1 MKELVFVDTET
12 TGLVSWSDKLVELSY
27 ATMDSEIKTLYFGV
41 KDVPPFIDN
50 LTKFYERGVDKM
62 PEASIEDIK
71 EFMDVMEGNTMVA
84 ANPAFDKAFLEE
96 EALWSAH
103 YRMLDIESYAMAR
116 LGLDEV
122 PSMFQIV
129 QELEKRGYVLTQ
141 PDHSSYND
149 VKALREA
156 YKILRY
162 M

>member
-1 MKELVFVDTET
+1 MKEFVFVDTET
-12 TGLVSWSDKLVELSY
+12 TGLNSSLDKLVELSY
-27 ATMDSEIKTLYFGV
+27 STMDSEIKTLYFGV
-41 KDVPPFIDN
+41 TVVPDFIDN
-50 LTKFYERGVDKM
+50 LTKFYARGVDKM
-62 PEASIEDIK
+62 PEATIEEID
-71 EFMDVMEGNTMVA
+71 EFRKVLEGNTMVA
-84 ANPAFDKAFLEE
+84 ANPAFDKGFLEE
-96 EALWSAH
+96 EQLWTAH

-116 LGLDEV
+116 LGLDQV

>member
-12 TGLVSWSDKLVELSY
+12 TGLSATSDKLVELSY
-27 ATMDSEIKTLYFGV
+27 ATLDSDIKTLYFGV
-41 KDVPPFIDN
+41 TEVPDFIDN

-62 PEASIEDIK
+62 PEATIEEID
-71 EFMDVMEGNTMVA
+71 EFRNLIGGNTMVA

-96 EALWSAH
+96 EQLWTAH

-129 QELEKRGYVLTQ
+129 KELEKRGYVLTQ

-149 VKALREA
+149 VKALRET

>member
-1 MKELVFVDTET
+1 MKQLVFVDTET
-12 TGLVSWSDKLVELSY
+12 TGLDPSVDKMVELTY
-27 ATMDSEIKTLYFGV
+27 AVEDGPLKTLYFGV
-41 KDVPPFIDN
+41 RSVPTFIDD
-50 LTKFYERGVDKM
+50 LTKFTERGIDKM
-62 PEASIEDIK
+62 PEATEDEIN
-71 EFMDVMEGNTMVA
+71 EFWDACNGNTMVA
-84 ANPAFDKAFLEE
+84 ANPAFDKGFINKRG
-96 EALWSAH
+96 LWNFH

-116 LGLDEV
+116 LGLDQI

-129 QELEKRGYVLTQ
+129 QELEKRGYTLTQ

>member
-12 TGLVSWSDKLVELSY
+12 TGLDASSDYLVELSY
-27 ATMDSEIKTLYFGV
+27 ARIEGDIKTLYFGV
-41 KDVPPFIDN
+41 KEVPDFIDN

-62 PEASIEDIK
+62 PEATMDEIR
-71 EFMDVMEGNTMVA
+71 EFLDVMEGNTMVA
-84 ANPAFDKAFLEE
+84 ANPAFDKTFLES
-96 EALWSAH
+96 EALWNAH

-122 PSMFQIV
+122 PSMFKIV

>member
-12 TGLVSWSDKLVELSY
+12 TGLDSSSDKLVELSY
-27 ATMDSEIKTLYFGV
+27 ATLDSDIKTLYFGV
-41 KDVPPFIDN
+41 TEVPDFIDN

-62 PEASIEDIK
+62 PEASIEEID
-71 EFMDVMEGNTMVA
+71 EFRNLFDGSTMVA
-84 ANPAFDKAFLEE
+84 ANPAFDKGFLLEE
-96 EALWSAH
+96 QLFTAH
-103 YRMLDIESYAMAR
+103 YRMLDVESYAMAR

-122 PSMFQIV
+122 PSMFKIV
-129 QELEKRGYVLTQ
+129 QELEARGYVLTQ

>member
-1 MKELVFVDTET
+1 MKEFVFVDTET

-27 ATMDSEIKTLYFGV
+27 CTLDSEIETLYFGV
-41 KDVPPFIDN
+41 RDVPPFIDN
-50 LTKFYERGVDKM
+50 LTKFYERGIDKM
-62 PEASIEDIK
+62 PEATIEDIDR
-71 EFMDVMEGNTMVA
+71 FCAILEGNTMVA
-84 ANPAFDKAFLEE
+84 ANPAFDKGFMQEE
-96 EALWSAH
+96 DIFTAH

-116 LGLDEV
+116 LGLDQV

-129 QELEKRGYVLTQ
+129 QELEKRGYTLTQ

>member
-12 TGLVSWSDKLVELSY
+12 TGLVSWSDRLVELSY

>member
-12 TGLVSWSDKLVELSY
+12 TGLDSSSDKLVELSY
-27 ATMDSEIKTLYFGV
+27 ATLDSDIKTLYFGV
-41 KDVPPFIDN
+41 TEVPDFIDN

-62 PEASIEDIK
+62 PEASIEEID
-71 EFMDVMEGNTMVA
+71 EFRNLFEGSTMVA
-84 ANPAFDKAFLEE
+84 ANPAFDKGFLLEE
-96 EALWSAH
+96 QLFTAH

-122 PSMFQIV
+122 PSMFKIV
-129 QELEKRGYVLTQ
+129 QELEARGYVLTQ

>member
-12 TGLVSWSDKLVELSY
+12 TGLDASSDYLVELSY
-27 ATMDSEIKTLYFGV
+27 ARLEGEIKTLYFGV
-41 KDVPPFIDN
+41 TEVPDFIDR

-62 PEASIEDIK
+62 PAASIEDVK

-84 ANPAFDKAFLEE
+84 ANPAFDKAFLEA

-103 YRMLDIESYAMAR
+103 YRMLDIETYAMAR

-122 PSMFQIV
+122 PSMIQV
-129 QELEKRGYVLTQ
+129 VKELEARGYKLTQ

-149 VKALREA
+149 VKAMREA

>member
-12 TGLVSWSDKLVELSY
+12 TGLDASSDYLVELSY
-27 ATMDSEIKTLYFGV
+27 ARLEGDIKTLYFGV
-41 KDVPPFIDN
+41 KEVPDFIDN

-62 PEASIEDIK
+62 PEATMDEIR
-71 EFMDVMEGNTMVA
+71 EFLDVMEGNTMVA
-84 ANPAFDKAFLEE
+84 ANPAFDKTFLES
-96 EALWSAH
+96 EALWNAH

-122 PSMFQIV
+122 PSMFKIV

>member
-12 TGLVSWSDKLVELSY
+12 TGLDASSDYLVELSY
-27 ATMDSEIKTLYFGV
+27 ARLDGDIKTLYFGV
-41 KDVPPFIDN
+41 KEVPDFIDN

-62 PEASIEDIK
+62 PEATMDEIR
-71 EFMDVMEGNTMVA
+71 EFLNVMEGNTMVA
-84 ANPAFDKAFLEE
+84 ANPAFDKAFLEA

-129 QELEKRGYVLTQ
+129 KELEKRGYVLTQ